1 MDNGF
6 YVYAK
11 FRETGADEVKRKL
24 KAVKDLVDG
33 INSATLSFKVS
44 KDSLDDLVKAI
55 QAKLDANTFNIK
67 FNGNVTATVAQG
79 GAKAGKAT
87 AQPQATTAPT
97 NADLA
102 EKYIQKHKQ
111 LSPTRQ
117 ATEATGFIGAGNVL
131 VWNSGLSNEQ
141 YSAIEDIQ
149 RGYTEKLQ
157 KINDPLGY
165 EKKKWLRQQELREYR
180 QQWKEEYE
188 WGKHLSSSKEH
199 FYADLKMHPR
209 NIGLG
214 RNPLISTGDAGD
226 GGDETVE
233 KSSYALAG
241 FGKALKSVIAFKAI
255 EKLFKMVDSMAKYG
269 SQIGIGAEAIGASA
283 ETVSR
288 LSAMGVSMG
297 TLTGLQSRL
306 AGGQVGDFD
315 SELARF
321 LAMLGFSYEQ
331 AYSMDVGTL
340 FQSIVES
347 ALGKVAS
354 GEIDQKTARYMVEK
368 ILGKEGAER
377 FDVMSLLGFSTFD
390 EYYKHMGGIASISD
404 DASKSLTDLSE
415 SITVFKNNLLP
426 FATALSDTLGITD
439 NLGNTVKTMNASI
452 SAFVDSLNSGEGL
465 KGAFKAGLDALVDT
479 SRTLNE
485 SNIQEQNAEIAET
498 VLGFGGQGYIDV
510 FGRPIKI
517 PGWIGKKL
525 GEYQLKS
532 IGVSSNNSLLN
543 SSTDNYTIADINAF
557 ARSLLPESSVANS
570 FNSPMIGGDLTLNIN
585 TADNATDI
593 ANATVDALNTFSSRI
608 NMIGSGVY

>member
-87 AQPQATTAPT
+87 AQTAPT

-188 WGKHLSSSKEH
+188 WDKHLSSSKEH
-199 FYADLKMHPR
+199 FYADLKMHPS

-214 RNPLISTGDAGD
+214 RNPLISTGNAEE
-226 GGDETVE
+226 GGDETAE

-241 FGKALKSVIAFKAI
+241 FGRALKSVIAFKAI

-283 ETVSR
+283 ETVSK

-315 SELARF
+315 SELAKF

-331 AYSMDVGTL
+331 AYSMDAGTL

-377 FDVMSLLGFSTFD
+377 FDVMSLMGFSTFD
-390 EYYKHMGGIASISD
+390 EYYKHMGGIVDVSGNA
-404 DASKSLTDLSE
+404 AKELTTLSE
-415 SITVFKNNLLP
+415 AIKIFGSNLKNIGSNLGVF
-426 FATALSDTLGITD
+426 DTLGTFITNMNKGLVAFD
-439 NLGNTVKTMNASI
+439 ETLRGGGSLLDAYKAYVNAQKEIGLSNLVNDIESDIASGTVTIGDTEVPIERASLLMPKIMVNPYVPDLRTFARFHMGGLEQMNA
-452 SAFVDSLNSGEGL
+452 LE
-465 KGAFKAGLDALVDT
+465 
-479 SRTLNE
+479 
-485 SNIQEQNAEIAET
+485 
-498 VLGFGGQGYIDV
+498 
-510 FGRPIKI
+510 
-517 PGWIGKKL
+517 
-525 GEYQLKS
+525 
-532 IGVSSNNSLLN
+532 
-543 SSTDNYTIADINAF
+543 
-557 ARSLLPESSVANS
+557 RS
-570 FNSPMIGGDLTLNIN
+570 MIGGDLTININ

-593 ANATVDALNTFSSRI
+593 ANATVDAINSFSARI
-608 NMIGSGVY
+608 NMLNTGWQ

>member
-87 AQPQATTAPT
+87 AQAAPTNAQAQAAPT

-188 WGKHLSSSKEH
+188 WDKHLSSSKEH
-199 FYADLKMHPR
+199 FYADLKMHPS

-214 RNPLISTGDAGD
+214 RNPLISTGNAGG
-226 GGDETVE
+226 GGDETAE

-283 ETVSR
+283 ETVSK

-315 SELARF
+315 SELAKF

-331 AYSMDVGTL
+331 AYSMDAGTL

-377 FDVMSLLGFSTFD
+377 FDVMSLMGFSTFD
-390 EYYKHMGGIASISD
+390 EYYKHMGGIVDVSG
-404 DASKSLTDLSE
+404 DAAKELTTLSE
-415 SITVFKNNLLP
+415 AIKIFGSNLKNIGNNLGV
-426 FATALSDTLGITD
+426 FDTLGTFITNMNKGLVAFD
-439 NLGNTVKTMNASI
+439 ETLRGGGSLLDAYKAYVNAQKEIGLSNLVNDIESDIASGTVTIGDTEVPIERASLLMPKIMVNPYVPDLRTFARFHMGGLEQMNA
-452 SAFVDSLNSGEGL
+452 LE
-465 KGAFKAGLDALVDT
+465 
-479 SRTLNE
+479 
-485 SNIQEQNAEIAET
+485 
-498 VLGFGGQGYIDV
+498 
-510 FGRPIKI
+510 
-517 PGWIGKKL
+517 
-525 GEYQLKS
+525 
-532 IGVSSNNSLLN
+532 
-543 SSTDNYTIADINAF
+543 
-557 ARSLLPESSVANS
+557 RS
-570 FNSPMIGGDLTLNIN
+570 MIGGDLTININ

-593 ANATVDALNTFSSRI
+593 ANATVDAINSFSARI
-608 NMIGSGVY
+608 NMLNTGWQ